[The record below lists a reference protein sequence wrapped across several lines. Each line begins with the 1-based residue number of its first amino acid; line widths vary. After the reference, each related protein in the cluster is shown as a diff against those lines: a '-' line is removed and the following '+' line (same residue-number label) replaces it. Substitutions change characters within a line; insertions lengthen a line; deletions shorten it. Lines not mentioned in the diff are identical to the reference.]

1 MSTKLLVPTD
11 FSEVSHTAIQHAVKF
26 ASIINAELVILH
38 IVASREDV
46 SKAHE
51 KLEQETSIGKAVDSS
66 CSINTVVRIG
76 NIFDDI
82 GDVASEIGV
91 SLIFM
96 GTHGA
101 SRWQKITGSNALKV
115 ITNSP
120 VPFIIVQEKL
130 MQDSGYDHIV
140 VPLDLNIETKQKLE
154 LVSKIAQYFDSQVH
168 LITLDEED
176 EFAKNKLKANQ
187 LWAGKY
193 LSDKNVSHSS
203 HLVEKGQTLSEGIL
217 KLSVKVDA
225 DLIAI
230 MNLQEDSILGIL
242 ENSFQEKLVANNLM
256 IPVLCV
262 NPNDV
267 IKSSFSSFI

>member
-1 MSTKLLVPTD
+1 MVL
-11 FSEVSHTAIQHAVKF
+11 
-26 ASIINAELVILH
+26 LH

-51 KLEQETSIGKAVDSS
+51 KLEQETSIGKAIDSS
-66 CSINTVVRIG
+66 CSISTVVRIG

-154 LVSKIAQYFDSQVH
+154 LVSKIAIIGIPSFIDS
-168 LITLDEED
+168 
-176 EFAKNKLKANQ
+176 
-187 LWAGKY
+187 
-193 LSDKNVSHSS
+193 
-203 HLVEKGQTLSEGIL
+203 
-217 KLSVKVDA
+217 
-225 DLIAI
+225 LIAR
-230 MNLQEDSILGIL
+230 DS
-242 ENSFQEKLVANNLM
+242 
-256 IPVLCV
+256 
-262 NPNDV
+262 
-267 IKSSFSSFI
+267 